1 MHYQSE
7 FQCDPFQDRRA
18 AADSMIRSSLI
29 LILNLYLIRTVHV
42 PVRVFELIFIEN
54 RFSLYIIPSAK
65 SLNLAGGF
73 CKTPFGRLV
82 GLENG

>member
-7 FQCDPFQDRRA
+7 FQSDPFQDRRA

-73 CKTPFGRLV
+73 CKTPFRRLV